1 MSSDL
6 LSMPHNAGVVK
17 RSSLLDSAMRQL
29 PAAQVK
35 RGDHELERAH
45 YFATEYES
53 VITEC
58 DHRTIGDRIIL

>member
-1 MSSDL
+1 
-6 LSMPHNAGVVK
+6 MPHNSGIVK
-17 RSSLLDSAMRQL
+17 KSSLLDAAIGQM

-35 RGDHELERAH
+35 RGDHELERAE
-45 YFATEYES
+45 YFVTEYES

>member
-1 MSSDL
+1 MSSDPL
-6 LSMPHNAGVVK
+6 GMPHNAEVVK
-17 RSSLLDSAMRQL
+17 TSSLLGAAMRQL

-35 RGDHELERAH
+35 RGDHELERAL

-53 VITEC
+53 VIAEC